1 MNMNLGDDY
10 IMTILQM
17 ENLINNNHLSKE
29 VLTSALKYIDYNI
42 QI

>member
-1 MNMNLGDDY
+1 MNINLGDDY
-10 IMTILQM
+10 IMTVLKM

-29 VLTSALKYIDYNI
+29 VLTSALKYIDNI